1 MLKLDWNLL
10 FTIINLLI
18 LYFALKKFLFAP
30 VCKIIDEREAKIK
43 SELEN
48 ADKAKEEAEKLKTDY
63 EAELANAQKQIVEI
77 TKKASEQAEKVGEA
91 IIENARKESAEIIES
106 AQKQALAE
114 KDKAFDEDG
123 NILDNSVLTFRS
135 AYIGKYFADKYEV
148 IVRKGMQ
155 YNMIVNKNG
164 LTDFGTFTFSKAR
177 GEIIFEE

>member
-63 EAELANAQKQIVEI
+63 AAELANAQKQVVEI

-114 KDKAFDEDG
+114 KDKAFDDAKVEIA
-123 NILDNSVLTFRS
+123 NLALLAAQRVS
-135 AYIGKYFADKYEV
+135 AKKGSDQSDMDTIDEFLSEV
-148 IVRKGMQ
+148 GAYK
-155 YNMIVNKNG
+155 
-164 LTDFGTFTFSKAR
+164 
-177 GEIIFEE
+177 

>member
-114 KDKAFDEDG
+114 KDKAFDDAKVEIANLALLAAQRVSGKKGSDQSDMDTIDEFLSEVG
-123 NILDNSVLTFRS
+123 
-135 AYIGKYFADKYEV
+135 AYK
-148 IVRKGMQ
+148 
-155 YNMIVNKNG
+155 
-164 LTDFGTFTFSKAR
+164 
-177 GEIIFEE
+177 

>member
-63 EAELANAQKQIVEI
+63 EAELANAQ
-77 TKKASEQAEKVGEA
+77 
-91 IIENARKESAEIIES
+91 
-106 AQKQALAE
+106 
-114 KDKAFDEDG
+114 
-123 NILDNSVLTFRS
+123 
-135 AYIGKYFADKYEV
+135 
-148 IVRKGMQ
+148 
-155 YNMIVNKNG
+155 
-164 LTDFGTFTFSKAR
+164 
-177 GEIIFEE
+177 